1 MDFQTGHILL
11 QFLKLETPTMPPS
24 ERDIEPTRVAHRD
37 GGGVAFALAAVCPRE
52 VLVGLEMASSEVGGD
67 GSMAW

>member
-1 MDFQTGHILL
+1 LL

-24 ERDIEPTRVAHRD
+24 ERGIEPTRVAHRD